1 LAKTRFA
8 YFCQSC
14 GYESAKWLGKC
25 PSCSQWN
32 TFVEEVLEKA
42 NTSIPNWKA
51 TSTTL
56 QRANKPVKVADITFN
71 EEHRLLTPDKEFNRV
86 LGGGIVA
93 GSLVLIGGEP
103 GIGKST
109 LMLQLALNMPG
120 LKVLYISGEESEH
133 QIKMRAERLEEVGSR
148 KSEVGSQKLD
158 GGAFKSE
165 IEHPKSEIEY
175 KSEIEHPKSEISR
188 GCYILTE
195 TSTQNIFKQIE
206 QLEPDIVV
214 VDSIQTLYSAH
225 IESTP
230 GSVSQVRECTA
241 ELLRFAKE
249 SGTPVFLIGHITKD
263 GMIAGPKIL
272 EHMVDTVLQFEGDRH
287 HVYRIL
293 RTVKNRFGSS
303 SELGIYEML
312 GEGLREVSNPSEI
325 LLSQRD
331 EALSGITIS
340 TTLEG
345 MRPMMIET
353 QALVSPSPYGTPQR
367 TATGFD
373 TRRMSMLLAV
383 LEKRCGFNL
392 GAKDVF
398 LNITGGIRVEDP
410 AIDLGLAAAIISS
423 HEDIPVPFKT
433 CFAGEIGLS
442 GEIRAVNRVEQ
453 RIAEAQKLGFEQI
466 FISKYNLPSG
476 GHDKKGIDLS
486 RYKIDIK
493 IVSRIEEVFGLLFG

>member
-1 LAKTRFA
+1 MAKSKIA

-14 GYESAKWLGKC
+14 GFEAPKWLGKC
-25 PSCSQWN
+25 PSCGAWN
-32 TFVEEVLEKA
+32 TFVEEIIEK
-42 NTSIPNWKA
+42 PNSSVPDWKA
-51 TSTTL
+51 TSSTTQ
-56 QRANKPVKVADITFN
+56 QRANKPIEIPDITFS
-71 EEHRLLTPDKEFNRV
+71 EEHRMLTPDKEFNRV

-109 LMLQLALNMPG
+109 LMLQLALSMPKI
-120 LKVLYISGEESEH
+120 KVLYISGEESER
-133 QIKMRAERLEEVGSR
+133 QIKMRAERLDPAGTESR
-148 KSEVGSQKLD
+148 VKNQESGESTLKFG
-158 GGAFKSE
+158 
-165 IEHPKSEIEY
+165 
-175 KSEIEHPKSEISR
+175 R
-188 GCYILTE
+188 NCYILTE

-206 QLEPDIVV
+206 QLEPDLVV
-214 VDSIQTLYSAH
+214 VDSIQTLHSSH

-249 SGTPVFLIGHITKD
+249 RSTPVFLIGHITKD

-293 RTVKNRFGSS
+293 RAVKNRFGSA

-331 EALSGITIS
+331 EPLSGITIS
-340 TTLEG
+340 ATLEG
-345 MRPMMIET
+345 MRPMLIET
-353 QALVSPSPYGTPQR
+353 QALVSVSPYGTPQR

-373 TRRMSMLLAV
+373 TKRMSMLLAV
-383 LEKRCGFNL
+383 LEKRCGFKL
-392 GAKDVF
+392 GIKDVF

-423 HEDIPVPFKT
+423 NEDIPIPFKT

-453 RIAEAQKLGFEQI
+453 RIAEAEKLGFEQI

-476 GHDKKGIDLS
+476 GGKDKKRIDLS
-486 RYKIDIK
+486 RYKIEVK
-493 IVSRIEEVFGLLFG
+493 TVGNIEEVFGLLFG